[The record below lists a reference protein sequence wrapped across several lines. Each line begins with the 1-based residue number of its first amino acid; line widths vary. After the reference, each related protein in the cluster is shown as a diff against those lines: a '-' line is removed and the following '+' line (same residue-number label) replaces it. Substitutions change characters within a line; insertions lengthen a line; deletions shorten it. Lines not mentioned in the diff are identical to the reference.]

1 MLSGQKGDI
10 VSSDLELE
18 IDEGLNVGGLDLN
31 DNPDDKDYQQS
42 LQGKGHTSDNAQ
54 SCLAPGLGQE
64 MKRIA

>member
-31 DNPDDKDYQQS
+31 DYPDDKDNQQS
-42 LQGKGHTSDNAQ
+42 LDGKGQTGDDALGP
-54 SCLAPGLGQE
+54 LAPGLGQE
-64 MKRIA
+64 MERIA

>member
-31 DNPDDKDYQQS
+31 HNPDDKDYQQS
-42 LQGKGHTSDNAQ
+42 LQGKGHTGDYALGP
-54 SCLAPGLGQE
+54 LAPGLGQE
-64 MKRIA
+64 MERIA